1 MKTREVANHQKHI
14 VNMNIDTDFWWRARI
29 KAAEKDT
36 TLTAIVEHCL
46 REGLDTCKH
55 SAEELKLA
63 R

>member
-14 VNMNIDTDFWWRARI
+14 VNMNIDTDLWRLREL
-29 KAAEKDT
+29 KPTKKDT